1 MKPLLVL
8 LLTFVI
14 ALLALRLI
22 QKQYD
27 LALSARIALSAM
39 LLFTAIAHFVYTEGM
54 MMMMPDFIAYKKE
67 LVYFTGIIEIL
78 ASIGLLIPN
87 LRVLTGWLLIVF
99 FIMLLPANI
108 HAAIRHVDYQ
118 KGSFDGSGPNYL
130 WFRVPL
136 QLLFIFWTY
145 VSVIRS

>member
-130 WFRVPL
+130 WYRVPL
-136 QLLFIFWTY
+136 QMLFIFWTY

>member
-136 QLLFIFWTY
+136 QMLFIFWTY